1 MTTKILHARP
11 VISQFVR
18 PLGLACFCVAVAACS
33 EPAALPGSAAT
44 ERAVMDA
51 DIAFSQM
58 AQDVGAPAA
67 FLAYMDD
74 TDGKLFRPGEIITGS
89 EGVAADFETWPDNA
103 RLVWA
108 PLGAHGSA
116 FGDLGVTWG
125 EYDVLMDGNQVS
137 SGHYVTAW
145 RKNPEGEWKGV
156 IDLGVEAPPPE
167 PAPASE

>member
-1 MTTKILHARP
+1 MTTKFLHARS
-11 VISQFVR
+11 VISQFIR
-18 PLGLACFCVAVAACS
+18 PLGLACFFVSASACA
-33 EPAALPGSAAT
+33 EPTSLPGASAT

-51 DIAFSQM
+51 DIAFNRM
-58 AQDVGAPAA
+58 AQDVGVPEA
-67 FLAYMDD
+67 FLAYMDE
-74 TDGKLFRPGEIITGS
+74 TDGKLFRPGDIVTGS

-116 FGDLGVTWG
+116 SGDLGVTWG

-137 SGHYVTAW
+137 SGPYVTAW
-145 RKNPEGEWKGV
+145 RKNSDGEWKGV
-156 IDLGVEAPPPE
+156 IDLGVEAPPA